1 MLHAA
6 KVMPEVLFL
15 TDTPQLR
22 EISIFLM
29 LQEIVKKIS
38 DNTNQQSLSH
48 KFRLERF
55 ERFMQ
60 MLNRLPKPVTI
71 LDIGGT
77 EAFWRG
83 MGFNEPGVTITLL
96 NLEEAAPT
104 KPPFITLKG
113 NATNLE
119 GMADKSYDIVF
130 SNSVIEH
137 LFTWENQQKMAAEVL
152 RVGRYHYIQT
162 PNYWFPVEPH
172 WVFPFFQY
180 FPQSVRCWLTQRFTL
195 GHINRAKDAAAAKK
209 LVEEI
214 RLLTKKELQQL
225 FPESAIYAEKIV
237 FFTKSYTAYTAEN
250 QSK

>member
-1 MLHAA
+1 
-6 KVMPEVLFL
+6 MPEVLFL
-15 TDTPQLR
+15 AGFIQLWKIIRLVMPQQ
-22 EISIFLM
+22 F
-29 LQEIVKKIS
+29 VKKIS

-48 KFRLERF
+48 QYRRKRF
-55 ERFMQ
+55 EQFKQ
-60 MLNRLPKPVTI
+60 QLNQLPRPATI

-77 EAFWRG
+77 EAFWKG

-96 NLEEAAPT
+96 NREEAPPAQL
-104 KPPFITLKG
+104 PFIILKG
-113 NATNLE
+113 DATRLE
-119 GMADKSYDIVF
+119 GIADQHYDIVF

-137 LFTWENQQKMAAEVL
+137 LCTWENQQKMATEVL

-180 FPQSVRCWLTQRFTL
+180 FPKALRRWLTQRFSL
-195 GHINRAKDAAAAKK
+195 GHIGRAKDRAAAQRQ
-209 LVEEI
+209 VEEI
-214 RLLTKKELQQL
+214 RLLTRKELQQL
-225 FPESAIYAEKIV
+225 FPQSALYAEKFG